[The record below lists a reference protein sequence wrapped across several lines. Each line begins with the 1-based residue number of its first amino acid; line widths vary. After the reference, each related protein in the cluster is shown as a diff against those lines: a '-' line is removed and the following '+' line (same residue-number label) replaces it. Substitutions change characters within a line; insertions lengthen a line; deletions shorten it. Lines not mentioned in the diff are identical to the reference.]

1 MITSRICNHL
11 TRPVPSAAYY
21 HTRPTGHQLM
31 VIHERADTPS
41 HPDLCWS
48 PLVHHARGSRG
59 ATWRPVF
66 RAFTP
71 QSKSNFLYRVRP
83 RGPLLEQKQGSG
95 LIGPSTETTCIEPA
109 MTAGP
114 AGSISCGAL
123 PSIPLSFNFA
133 TILPPEPDFG
143 FPEATESTWL

>member
-21 HTRPTGHQLM
+21 HTRTTGHQL
-31 VIHERADTPS
+31 VVVHERADTPS

-48 PLVHHARGSRG
+48 PLGTTPEGPG
-59 ATWRPVF
+59 A
-66 RAFTP
+66 
-71 QSKSNFLYRVRP
+71 P
-83 RGPLLEQKQGSG
+83 RGGQYSGLSRLNPSLAFCIGSMPEVRCGRGTQGSG
-95 LIGPSTETTCIEPA
+95 LIGPSTESTCIEPA